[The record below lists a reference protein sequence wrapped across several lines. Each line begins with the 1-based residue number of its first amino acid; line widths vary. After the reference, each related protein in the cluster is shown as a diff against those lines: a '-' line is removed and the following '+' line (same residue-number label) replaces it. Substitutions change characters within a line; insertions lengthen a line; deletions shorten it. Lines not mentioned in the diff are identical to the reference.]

1 MPPALFALRRWG
13 ATIVLLAVLSL
24 PLAAQGV
31 TGAAIQGSVT
41 TAGGA
46 PVENAVV
53 TVTSEASGQRYQATT
68 RGNGRYNVENI
79 AVGGEFTVEARG
91 IGYEPTTRSDIT
103 LSLGQRLNLDLE
115 LQQQAVQ
122 LQELTI
128 TAQENPLINAGRT
141 GAAQTIGERAI
152 RTLPLQGRNFTDLIA
167 TSPQATPSSSSDG
180 AITIA
185 GQNNRYNNI
194 QIDGGINTDLFAIGS
209 TGAPG
214 GQVLSKPISLEAV
227 QEFQVLVAPFDVRQG
242 NFAGGLVNAI
252 TKSGTNRFSGS
263 VFSYYR
269 NESLTGSD
277 PLGNPATEFKQWQYG
292 LTFGGPILR
301 DRVHFFAAVDVQEQD
316 APFGGQQIGPDPT
329 NGADSLGIGITQ
341 LTATRVQEIV
351 RDQYGFD
358 PGDWRQPT
366 LGQPDRNL
374 FGKITAQLGVNSRLE
389 LSYNNVDADR
399 EQITRDALRAAAQD
413 RDGYQLTLSGWTQ
426 ANSTNTARAKWLT
439 VFGGKWNN
447 ELLVGYQRIRDK
459 RDQEVNTPLIR
470 VQADRAGAYVAAGS
484 DVFTPGNF
492 LDQDIYEVTDNVTFD
507 VGAAHRL
514 TVGTHNEFFSFFNG
528 FFPRQQGVWTFA
540 DTTALKANTP
550 NRYTIALPLREGGPN
565 TDFAVQQ
572 LGLYVQDA
580 WSPSDRLTITAGL
593 RADVPFI
600 DAPNQ
605 NPALLASPL
614 AINTSDFPSGNILWS
629 PRLGINFDPDG
640 RGTTILRGGVG
651 LFSGRPPYVWIS
663 NAFGNTGLEQVQL
676 TCSATGSVPALTTDI
691 NSLPTQCVGS
701 TTGPTAP
708 PADINFFD
716 PDFRFPQNLR
726 FAAGVDRRLPW
737 GMVGTFDFLY
747 SYSVNDLYLE
757 EINVNSLGTSAAE
770 GGRALYGT
778 LSGTPT
784 ALTAAASRLDP
795 AFRSVLR
802 HIGRSGSYTWLATAQ
817 LQKQFS
823 GAVDVNAAYTYSRGK
838 DYQSFTSSISAS
850 NFQFAPI
857 NGTIG
862 DRDLTTSFFN
872 VPHKL
877 TLSGTIRL
885 PLPLRPQFSLIY
897 LGRSGQPFSYQVSN
911 DVNADGTAGN
921 DNIYVPRDASDI
933 SLAGDVAVQA
943 AAFTRLDSLITSNAC
958 LSEQRG
964 QVMERNSCR
973 NRWINTLNARL
984 AAFIPLPGQ
993 ALEISADLFNA
1004 LNLLD
1009 ASWGLEKRT
1018 SQFETATLLRAAGFD
1033 AVNNRP
1039 IYALAF
1045 PQFDNPELNR
1055 SRWRLQLGARYS
1067 F

>member
-1 MPPALFALRRWG
+1 MRSALCAPVRWT
-13 ATIVLLAVLSL
+13 APLFLLSL
-24 PLAAQGV
+24 LTVPLSAQGV
-31 TGAAIQGSVT
+31 TGAAIQGTVSS
-41 TAGGA
+41 ASG

-53 TVTSEASGQRYQATT
+53 TVTSQATGQRYQATT
-68 RGNGRYNVENI
+68 RDNGRYNVENI
-79 AVGGEFTVEARG
+79 ALGGLFSVEARA
-91 IGYEPTTRSDIT
+91 IGYEPATRSDIMLT
-103 LSLGQRLNLDLE
+103 LGQRLTLDLE
-115 LQQQAVQ
+115 LAQQAVQ
-122 LQELTI
+122 LEELTI

-141 GAAQTIGERAI
+141 GAAQTLSERAI
-152 RTLPLQGRNFTDLIA
+152 RTLPLQGRNFTDLVV

-194 QIDGGINTDLFAIGS
+194 QIDGGINSDLFAIGS

-252 TKSGTNRFSGS
+252 TKSGTNRFAGS

-269 NESLTGSD
+269 NQDLTGDD
-277 PLGNPATEFKQWQYG
+277 PLGNPATTFKQWQYG
-292 LTFGGPILR
+292 FTFGGPILR

-316 APFGGQQIGPDPT
+316 APWGGQQIGPDPT
-329 NGADSLGIGITQ
+329 GGADSLGIGITQ

-366 LGQPDRNL
+366 LGQPDRNI
-374 FGKITAQLGVNSRLE
+374 FGKVTAQLGVNSRVE

-399 EQITRDALRAAAQD
+399 EQLTRDALRAATQD
-413 RDGYQLTLSGWTQ
+413 RDGYQLSRSGWTQ
-426 ANSTNTARAKWLT
+426 ANSTNTARAKWLK
-439 VFGGKWNN
+439 VFGGKFNN
-447 ELLVGYQRIRDK
+447 ELLVAYQRIRDK
-459 RDQEVNTPLIR
+459 RDQDVNTPLIR

-484 DVFTPGNF
+484 DVFTPGNL
-492 LDQDIYEVTDNVTFD
+492 LDQDIYEITDNVTFD
-507 VGAAHRL
+507 VGAAHRV

-528 FFPRQQGVWTFA
+528 FFPRRQGVWTFA
-540 DTTALKANTP
+540 DTTALINNTP

-572 LGLYVQDA
+572 LGLYAQDA
-580 WSPSDRLTITAGL
+580 WSPSDRLTLTLGI

-600 DAPNQ
+600 DSPNQ
-605 NPALLASPL
+605 NPALVTSPL

-629 PRLGINFDPDG
+629 PRLGVNFDPDG

-676 TCSATGSVPALTTDI
+676 TCAAAGTVPALTTDLS
-691 NSLPTQCVGS
+691 NLPTQCVGA

-708 PADINFFD
+708 PADVNFFD

-726 FAAGVDRRLPW
+726 FALGMDRRLPW
-737 GMVGTFDFLY
+737 GLVGTVDFLY
-747 SYSVNDLYLE
+747 SYAVNDLYIE
-757 EINVNSLGTSAAE
+757 EMNVNTVGASTSE

-778 LSGTPT
+778 LSGTAST
-784 ALTAAASRLDP
+784 FTAAPSRVDP
-795 AFRSVLR
+795 AFRQVLR
-802 HIGRSGSYTWLATAQ
+802 HIGRSGAYTWSATGQ
-817 LQKQFS
+817 VQKQFG
-823 GAVDVNAAYTYSRGK
+823 GALDLNAAYTYSRGK

-850 NFQFAPI
+850 NFQFAPL
-857 NGTIG
+857 NGTIA
-862 DRDLTTSFFN
+862 DRDLATSFFN

-877 TLSGTIRL
+877 TLSGTVRIPV
-885 PLPLRPQFSLIY
+885 PLQPQFSLIY

-911 DVNADGTAGN
+911 DINADGTAGN
-921 DNIYVPRDASDI
+921 DNIYIPRDAADI
-933 SLAGDVAVQA
+933 SLSGDAAAQA
-943 AAFTRLDSLITSNAC
+943 TAFTRLDSLITANAC
-958 LSEQRG
+958 LGEQRG
-964 QVMERNSCR
+964 RIMERNSCR
-973 NRWINTLNARL
+973 NPWINTLNARL

-993 ALEISADLFNA
+993 SLEISADLFNV

-1009 ASWGLEKRT
+1009 GGWGLEKRT

-1033 AVNNRP
+1033 AANNRP
-1039 IYALAF
+1039 VYALSF
-1045 PQFDNPELNR
+1045 PRFNDPELNR

>member
-1 MPPALFALRRWG
+1 MQSRLCELARWT
-13 ATIVLLAVLSL
+13 APVVLLAGLAGPLS
-24 PLAAQGV
+24 AQGV

-53 TVTSEASGQRYQATT
+53 TVTSGASGQRYQATT
-68 RGNGRYNVENI
+68 RANGRYNVENI
-79 AVGGEFTVEARG
+79 AVGGEFSVEARG
-91 IGYEPTTRSDIT
+91 IGYEPAVRQGVA
-103 LSLGQRLNLDLE
+103 LALGQRLTLDLA

-122 LQELTI
+122 LQELTV

-152 RTLPLQGRNFTDLIA
+152 RTLPLQGRNFTDLVA

-194 QIDGGINTDLFAIGS
+194 QIDGGINSDLFAIGS

-252 TKSGTNRFSGS
+252 TKSGTNQFGGS

-269 NESLTGSD
+269 NEDLTGDD
-277 PLGNPATEFKQWQYG
+277 PLNNPATEFKQWQYG
-292 LTFGGPILR
+292 LTFGGPIVR

-316 APFGGQQIGPDPT
+316 APFGGQQIGPDPAG
-329 NGADSLGIGITQ
+329 GADSAGIGITQ
-341 LTATRVQEIV
+341 ITATRVQEIV

-374 FGKITAQLGVNSRLE
+374 FGKITAQLGVNSRVE

-399 EQITRDALRAAAQD
+399 EQLTRDALRAATQD
-413 RDGYQLTLSGWTQ
+413 RDGYQLSQSGWTQ
-426 ANSTNTARAKWLT
+426 ANSTNTARAKWLK
-439 VFGGKWNN
+439 VFGGRWNN
-447 ELLVGYQRIRDK
+447 ELLVGYQRIRDQ
-459 RDQEVNTPLIR
+459 RDQDVNAPLIR

-507 VGAAHRL
+507 VGSSHRV

-528 FFPRQQGVWTFA
+528 FFPRKQGVWTFA
-540 DTTALKANTP
+540 DTTALKNNTP

-565 TDFAVQQ
+565 TDFSVQQ
-572 LGLYVQDA
+572 LGLYAQDA
-580 WSPSDRLTITAGL
+580 WSPNDRLTLTLGF
-593 RADVPFI
+593 RADVPFM

-605 NPALLASPL
+605 NPALLTSPL
-614 AINTSDFPSGNILWS
+614 AINTSDFPSGNFLWS
-629 PRLGINFDPDG
+629 PRLGVNFDPDG

-676 TCSATGSVPALTTDI
+676 TCSAAGTVPALTTDL
-691 NSLPTQCVGS
+691 NSLPTQCIGATS
-701 TTGPTAP
+701 GPTAP

-716 PDFRFPQNLR
+716 ADFRFPQNLR
-726 FAAGVDRRLPW
+726 VSAGVDRRLPW
-737 GMVGTFDFLY
+737 GLVGTFDFLY
-747 SYSVNDLYLE
+747 SYAVNDLYIE
-757 EINVNSLGTSAAE
+757 EINVNTVGTSAAE
-770 GGRALYGT
+770 GGRTLYGT

-784 ALTAAASRLDP
+784 AFAAAASRVDP
-795 AFRSVLR
+795 AFRQVLR
-802 HIGRSGSYTWLATAQ
+802 HIGRSGAYTWSATGQ

-857 NGTIG
+857 FGTIG
-862 DRDLTTSFFN
+862 DRELQTSFFN

-877 TLSGTIRL
+877 TLSGTVRIPV
-885 PLPLRPQFSLIY
+885 PLTPQFSLIY

-921 DNIYVPRDASDI
+921 DIVYIPAGPTDI
-933 SLAGDVAVQA
+933 TLAGDPAAQA
-943 AAFTRLDSLITSNAC
+943 AAFTRLDSLITNTPC
-958 LSEQRG
+958 LNEQRG
-964 QVMERNSCR
+964 RIMERNSCR
-973 NRWINTLNARL
+973 NPWINTLNARL

-993 ALEISADLFNA
+993 SLEISADLFNL

-1009 ASWGLEKRT
+1009 GGWGIEKRT
-1018 SQFETATLLRAAGFD
+1018 SRFETASLLRASGFD
-1033 AVNNRP
+1033 AANNRP
-1039 IYALAF
+1039 IYALGF
-1045 PQFDNPELNR
+1045 PRFEEPELNL